1 MHKHVLTVAIAALA
15 GSLALGAQAAE
26 EPSAP
31 QGLYAADDILGS
43 DVVLADAPEED
54 VGSVENL
61 LLDDDMRVTAIVVK
75 SGAVLGLGGR
85 EVVVEAEQFR
95 LESELEEAGAAT
107 HRILVEATAEE
118 MEAFPEYDRDWWEQ
132 AREQARETWESTREG
147 AASAWQSTREAL
159 SPDEEPTHEP
169 PEDTEV
175 PEEAAVP
182 GEADAPE
189 ETEVPEEAEAT
200 EDNA

>member
-15 GSLALGAQAAE
+15 GSLALGAQAVE
-26 EPSAP
+26 EPGAL

-43 DVVLADAPEED
+43 DVFLADDPEED

-75 SGAVLGLGGR
+75 SGEVLGMGGR
-85 EVVVEAEQFR
+85 GVVVEAEQFR
-95 LESELEEAGAAT
+95 LESELDEAGVAT

-132 AREQARETWESTREG
+132 AREQARETWEKTREG
-147 AASAWQSTREAL
+147 AASAWQGTREAL
-159 SPDEEPTHEP
+159 TPDEEPTHEP
-169 PEDTEV
+169 SEDTEI
-175 PEEAAVP
+175 PEEA
-182 GEADAPE
+182 
-189 ETEVPEEAEAT
+189 EVPEEAEAP
-200 EDNA
+200 EDDA